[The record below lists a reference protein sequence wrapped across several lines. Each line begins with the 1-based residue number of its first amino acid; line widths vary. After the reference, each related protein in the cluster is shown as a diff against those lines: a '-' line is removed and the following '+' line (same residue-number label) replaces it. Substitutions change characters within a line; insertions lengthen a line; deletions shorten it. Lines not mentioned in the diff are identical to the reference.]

1 MPKLN
6 RQQRFAILKNVF
18 NELGEKAFM
27 RHAARLQVPADDA
40 RLYLDE
46 LKSGKRPAESE
57 QEPERVERIE
67 RKPRQAP
74 SVPAAEAVPDIKV
87 PYSSRIT
94 YAADLQLKAL
104 GKEGHTQV
112 DLLAEALNLLF
123 KQHGLDEV
131 A

>member
-1 MPKLN
+1 MAKG
-6 RQQRFAILKNVF
+6 RFGGDKYKPHHLGPEPASPHLAAPEPAPSAPAPVAIA
-18 NELGEKAFM
+18 EDSPRTTEPA
-27 RHAARLQVPADDA
+27 RAA
-40 RLYLDE
+40 
-46 LKSGKRPAESE
+46 AEE
-57 QEPERVERIE
+57 QPP

-74 SVPAAEAVPDIKV
+74 SVPAADAVPDIKV

-112 DLLAEALNLLF
+112 DLLAEAMNLLF
-123 KQHGLDEV
+123 KKHGLDEV